1 MRRTKFRLCLALILI
16 CVVASLAGGT
26 DRVEGAPPDTGPV
39 VHVVRRG
46 ETLYSIARRYGTT
59 VGAIMRANN
68 LRSYTI
74 YVGQQLTIPVSGSS
88 RYAAAPGPAQP
99 TGTSSTYYVVQPG
112 DTLYSIARRFGTT
125 VWAIARANGIANPN
139 SIRRGQRLIIPG
151 RGAAPNPTLEVLTP
165 PTAKI
170 NRISRVLNQPGR
182 INVLLLGLDRREGQT
197 GPCRSDAIILASLDP
212 QGKSAYL
219 VSIPRDLRVYI
230 PGHGWHRVNAAHA
243 YGGPAL
249 TEATVERL
257 LRAPVHH
264 CVSLTFRG
272 FEKAIDALG
281 GVVITVDRPIADPL
295 YPDEHGGYISIFIPA
310 GTQRMDGK
318 TALRYVRSRHGT
330 SDFDRIRR
338 QQKLLRAL
346 REQVGGW
353 DLLLKAPSI
362 LAALRGELWTDLSL
376 GEVFSLI
383 RLIPE
388 IAPQNITSEI
398 LK

>member
-1 MRRTKFRLCLALILI
+1 LALILI
-16 CVVASLAGGT
+16 CVLASLAGGA
-26 DRVEGAPPDTGPV
+26 DRVEGAPPDTGPI

-74 YVGQQLTIPVSGSS
+74 YVGQRLTIPVGGSG
-88 RYAAAPGPAQP
+88 RHAAAPSPARP
-99 TGTSSTYYVVQPG
+99 TGASSTYVVQPG

-151 RGAAPNPTLEVLTP
+151 RSAVPTPASEVLTP

-170 NRISRVLNQPGR
+170 NRISPILNQPGR
-182 INVLLLGLDRREGQT
+182 INVLLLGLDRREGEASP
-197 GPCRSDAIILASLDP
+197 GRSDAIILASLNP
-212 QGKSAYL
+212 QDKSAYL
-219 VSIPRDLRVYI
+219 VSIPRDLQVYI
-230 PGHGWHRVNAAHA
+230 PGHGWHRVNAAHS

-249 TEATVERL
+249 AEATIERL

-281 GVVITVDRPIADPL
+281 GVVITVERPIADPL
-295 YPDEHGGYISIFIPA
+295 YPDEHGGYTSIYIPA

-330 SDFDRIRR
+330 GDFDRIRR

-346 REQVGGW
+346 REQAGGW
-353 DLLLKAPSI
+353 DLLLKVPSI

-376 GEVFSLI
+376 GEMFSLL
-383 RLIPE
+383 RLVLE
-388 IAPQNITSEI
+388 IGPQNIACEV
-398 LK
+398 LN

>member
-16 CVVASLAGGT
+16 CIVASLAGGT
-26 DRVEGAPPDTGPV
+26 DRVEGAPPDAGPV

-74 YVGQQLTIPVSGSS
+74 YVGQRLTIPVSRSS
-88 RYAAAPGPAQP
+88 R
-99 TGTSSTYYVVQPG
+99 SSGSDRLNPLNPLTYVVQPG

-151 RGAAPNPTLEVLTP
+151 RSTTPTPASEVLTP

-170 NRISRVLNQPGR
+170 NRISPILNQPGR
-182 INVLLLGLDRREGQT
+182 INVLLLGLDQREGAT
-197 GPCRSDAIILASLDP
+197 GPCRSDAIILASLNP
-212 QGKSAYL
+212 QDKSAYL

-230 PGHGWHRVNAAHA
+230 PGHGWRRVNTAHF

-249 TEATVERL
+249 AEATVERL
-257 LRAPVHH
+257 LKAPVHH
-264 CVSLTFRG
+264 CLSLKFRG

-295 YPDEHGGYISIFIPA
+295 YPDEHGGYTSIYIPA

-330 SDFDRIRR
+330 GDFDRIRR

-388 IAPQNITSEI
+388 ITPQNITTEV